1 MDEASCATEVEAGV
15 LDSEVE
21 VGVCSA
27 WLVCASVCVWEGT
40 TLCSVL
46 VAEGCASLD
55 VATASEEEAVGSTE
69 EAGDCEGVGSCVLLS
84 TGTGEDDASGVDSDD
99 DPA

>member
-1 MDEASCATEVEAGV
+1 VVEASCATEVEAGV

-21 VGVCSA
+21 IEVCSA
-27 WLVCASVCVWEGT
+27 WLVCVSVCVSEGT
-40 TLCSVL
+40 TLCSVV

-55 VATASEEEAVGSTE
+55 GATASEEDVVGSVE
-69 EAGDCEGVGSCVLLS
+69 EAGDCEGVGSWVVLS